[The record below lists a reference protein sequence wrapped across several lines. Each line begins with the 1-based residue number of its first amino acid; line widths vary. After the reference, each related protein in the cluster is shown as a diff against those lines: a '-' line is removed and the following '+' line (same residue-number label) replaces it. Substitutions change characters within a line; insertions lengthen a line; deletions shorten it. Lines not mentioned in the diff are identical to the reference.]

1 MPAGCTVCFPAA
13 STSDEDRGCLWRWVW
28 QKRAVLAYYFHDLSP
43 FIVRLPNGMGLHWYG
58 LAYVLSFVLG
68 GWLYRWL
75 AEHKYTDLPAAQ
87 VSDFICWAAVFG
99 VMIGGRLGWILF
111 YGLEQSHTGDPWYWP
126 IEVWKGGMASHG
138 GIIGLVLFTLYW
150 SKTHRVSWTSIGDSL
165 VVVAPVGLFLVR
177 MANFINGELFGKPAT
192 VPWAV
197 QFPKELVEAPTT
209 QLLDQAHDALLP
221 FQDLIQFDNTWPD
234 QVIDAIPKHPE
245 LIGPLRQVLTPRHPS
260 QIYEALLEGV
270 VLFSVLW
277 ILRTRCRVPRGVLTG
292 AFFILYA
299 VLRIIGELFRV
310 PDPAWHV
317 GSISAGQFL
326 SIFLVFIG
334 TAFIAWGYRTKE
346 YERAW
351 QPPEG

>member
-1 MPAGCTVCFPAA
+1 M
-13 STSDEDRGCLWRWVW
+13 W

-87 VSDFICWAAVFG
+87 VSDFITWAAVFG

-111 YGLEQSHTGDPWYWP
+111 YGLQQSHAQDPWYWP
-126 IEVWKGGMASHG
+126 IQVWKGGMASHG

-150 SKTHRVSWTSIGDSL
+150 SKAHRVSWTSIGDSL

-177 MANFINGELFGKPAT
+177 MANFINGELFGRPAT
-192 VPWAV
+192 VSWAV
-197 QFPKELVEAPTT
+197 QFPKELLEDPATLPPDFLAHAAKAVEPFGDVVV
-209 QLLDQAHDALLP
+209 LDDHWRENVA
-221 FQDLIQFDNTWPD
+221 
-234 QVIDAIPKHPE
+234 DAIPRHSE
-245 LIGPLRQVLTPRHPS
+245 LIEPLRHVLTPRHPS

-270 VLFSVLW
+270 VLFSILW
-277 ILRTRCRVPRGVLTG
+277 ILRTRCRVPRGVITG
-292 AFFILYA
+292 AFFIFYA
-299 VLRIIGELFRV
+299 VLRIIGEIFRV
-310 PDPAWHV
+310 PDPAWSM
-317 GSISAGQFL
+317 GALSAGQFL

-334 TAFIAWGYRTKE
+334 AAFIAWGYQTKE
-346 YERAW
+346 YERALL
-351 QPPEG
+351 PPEA